1 MSDAGLTGSAGL
13 SADRAV
19 MAADDDD
26 EGVKLE
32 AGRGAGC
39 ALTPT
44 PAVLAPIPAAAAPE
58 GTGGSGVDG
67 GVTPAERELARVDRA
82 GLDGEL

>member
-19 MAADDDD
+19 MAADDEE

-39 ALTPT
+39 GLTPT
-44 PAVLAPIPAAAAPE
+44 PAVLAPIPAAAPE

-67 GVTPAERELARVDRA
+67 GVTPAGRELARVDSA